1 MKITFFLPYMEM
13 KDVVCHTFLEQQ
25 EQSGEEWQ
33 LETILRLGTQIL
45 DDVAIGGDVVV
56 ARGATYRKL
65 KQLLKHVPVTELKI
79 SGYDIMRAALACKK
93 ESGEERIGFIGTTEM
108 IYGAQHISELIP
120 VELVTAAAFEEDG
133 IRERLLEMKEKGVRA
148 VIGGVTATII
158 ARKLG
163 FSAVRI
169 SSGREAVYQALVEA
183 KRAYQLYLQER
194 RRAELF
200 RAILNYTNDG
210 IIAVD
215 KNDEI
220 LLINRE
226 AANITGL
233 SPQSTG
239 KRLASLLPH
248 IPLRQVVETA
258 QPVLN
263 RITRF
268 NDQDVTLTCIPMQ
281 TGNQTIGAVAAFQP
295 VLKVQNLGNEIR
307 RKKNQKGH
315 IAKAHFDDILGESPA
330 LLETIHL
337 AKQYSK
343 ADANVLINGETG
355 TGKEL
360 FAQSIHNASSRSR
373 EPFVA
378 VNCAVLSENLLESEL
393 FGYVEGAFTD
403 ARKGGKS
410 GLLKR
415 PTTVRSFWMK

>member
-133 IRERLLEMKEKGVRA
+133 IRERLLEMKEKGVRS

-183 KRAYQLYLQER
+183 KSPC
-194 RRAELF
+194 
-200 RAILNYTNDG
+200 
-210 IIAVD
+210 
-215 KNDEI
+215 KNGAGP
-220 LLINRE
+220 NCS
-226 AANITGL
+226 GL
-233 SPQSTG
+233 S
-239 KRLASLLPH
+239 
-248 IPLRQVVETA
+248 
-258 QPVLN
+258 
-263 RITRF
+263 
-268 NDQDVTLTCIPMQ
+268 
-281 TGNQTIGAVAAFQP
+281 
-295 VLKVQNLGNEIR
+295 
-307 RKKNQKGH
+307 
-315 IAKAHFDDILGESPA
+315 
-330 LLETIHL
+330 
-337 AKQYSK
+337 
-343 ADANVLINGETG
+343 
-355 TGKEL
+355 
-360 FAQSIHNASSRSR
+360 
-373 EPFVA
+373 
-378 VNCAVLSENLLESEL
+378 
-393 FGYVEGAFTD
+393 
-403 ARKGGKS
+403 
-410 GLLKR
+410 
-415 PTTVRSFWMK
+415 